1 MSSIVRLYRRTPTV
15 AGIIV
20 VALAGCLPP
29 RASRAQRDV
38 RLGSD
43 ATLTISGILSGTVFA
58 QDARFGLG
66 NGQQA
71 EFVQTELDGW
81 WHGGDVR
88 STRLTFGFR
97 GPSLG
102 KGWRANAT
110 LEADF
115 FGPFN
120 GTGNFA
126 DEQPTPRLRL
136 AYADLTNG
144 STTVRVGQAWS
155 LTLGNIPVS
164 ASHIG
169 FPLGW
174 GSGGFIGW
182 RFPGIFL
189 IQSLTDTTS
198 TVRAR
203 LSLAAM
209 RGSWSDETA
218 PDQPSAGEAGTPQF
232 EGALNLDGSFRAG
245 TWGAYL
251 VGHWDRKDLNNVRE
265 EGAPEPAANDLD
277 SWAVEGGLRFQSG
290 AITLHGNAYRGKA
303 MGHQFAHVIQF
314 GDIEGWGAWAQAGVD
329 LTRQFGVWVYYG
341 TDDPDDDDA
350 RANGSDRLS
359 SWLFSPMLRFKA
371 GPYTLGLEWL
381 YNGTDYSSGATT
393 SAERKG
399 NQIALSTRFDF

>member
-1 MSSIVRLYRRTPTV
+1 MRSIAWSRRRVSSVVLPVLLCLPAGV
-15 AGIIV
+15 AG
-20 VALAGCLPP
+20 
-29 RASRAQRDV
+29 AQRDV

-43 ATLTISGILSGTVFA
+43 VTLTISGILSGTVYT

-71 EFVQTELDGW
+71 QFVQSELADW

-88 STRLTFGFR
+88 STRLTFGLR

-102 KGWRANAT
+102 KGWRANAV

-144 STTVRVGQAWS
+144 YTTLRVGQAWS

-164 ASHIG
+164 MSHIG

-182 RFPGIFL
+182 RFPGVTL
-189 IQSLTDTTS
+189 IQSLTDTAAS
-198 TVRAR
+198 VKAR

-209 RGSWSDETA
+209 RGSWSDEPA
-218 PDQPSAGEAGTPQF
+218 PDQPSAGEAGTPQL
-232 EGALNLDGSFRAG
+232 EAALNLDGSFTAG
-245 TWGAYL
+245 SWGAYV
-251 VGHWDRKDLNNVRE
+251 VGHWDRKDLNGVRL
-265 EGAPEPAANDLD
+265 EGTPEPAENDLD
-277 SWAVEGGLRFQSG
+277 SWAVEGGLRVQSG
-290 AITLHGNAYRGKA
+290 AITLHGNAYRGRA

-314 GDIEGWGAWAQAGVD
+314 GDIEGWGAWAQAGID
-329 LTRQFGVWVYYG
+329 FTRHVGVWLYYG
-341 TDDPDDDDA
+341 VDNPDDEDV
-350 RANGSDRLS
+350 RAAGSDRLG
-359 SWLFSPMLRFKA
+359 SWLLSPMLRFRA
-371 GPYTLGLEWL
+371 GPYSLGVEWL
-381 YNGTDYSSGATT
+381 HNRTDYSITPTLST
-393 SAERKG
+393 ERKG

>member
-1 MSSIVRLYRRTPTV
+1 MGPNSLSYRSTCTLCTL
-15 AGIIV
+15 I
-20 VALAGCLPP
+20 ALLCLP
-29 RASRAQRDV
+29 ASALRGQQEV
-38 RLGSD
+38 KLGTD
-43 ATLTISGILSGTVFA
+43 ATLTISGILSGTLFA

-71 EFVQTELDGW
+71 EFVQTQLAGW

-97 GPSLG
+97 GPRMG
-102 KGWRANAT
+102 AGWRANAT

-144 STTVRVGQAWS
+144 RTTLRVGQAWS

-164 ASHIG
+164 TSHIG

-189 IQSLTDTTS
+189 MQSLTDS
-198 TVRAR
+198 SAAVNAR
-203 LSLAAM
+203 LSFAVM
-209 RGSWSDETA
+209 RGSWLDEPT
-218 PDQPSAGEAGTPQF
+218 PDQPSAGEAGSPQL
-232 EGALNLDGSFRAG
+232 EAALNLDGRLTGGS
-245 TWGAYL
+245 WGAYV
-251 VGHWDRKDLNNVRE
+251 VGHWDRKDLNGARPE
-265 EGAPEPAANDLD
+265 DAPEMPENDLD
-277 SWAVEGGLRFQSG
+277 SHAIEGGLRIQSG
-290 AITLHGNAYRGKA
+290 AITLHGNAYTGKA

-314 GDIEGWGAWAQAGVD
+314 GDIEGWGAWAQAGID
-329 LTRQFGVWVYYG
+329 FTRRVGVWLYYG
-341 TDDPDDDDA
+341 IDDPDDDDV
-350 RANGSDRLS
+350 RALGSDRLS
-359 SWLFSPMLRFKA
+359 SWLFVPMLRYKA
-371 GPYTLGLEWL
+371 GPYSLGLEWL
-381 YNGTDYSSGATT
+381 HNRTDYVLGAAT
-393 SAERKG
+393 SQERKG
-399 NQIALSTRFDF
+399 NQVLFSTRFDF